1 MRTSRP
7 RARGQGVVVV
17 ARPYTSNSSPSL
29 PANPL
34 LYLLNPSR
42 RRAPQLQ
49 PVPRYI
55 LRAAALDP
63 DSFFTT
69 SSLLSACCPSPKAK
83 TARHNPRSAGP
94 RNKGRS
100 LPKSAACPEACVCA
114 SFAQKK
120 GRPLDLIIA
129 RNCISLSGAVAN
141 PQALRSVPKQYAC
154 SATERCRLSKASNND
169 EWHVD

>member
-1 MRTSRP
+1 MRTFTSACPRP
-7 RARGQGVVVV
+7 CVD
-17 ARPYTSNSSPSL
+17 ARPYTSNSSPSI

-34 LYLLNPSR
+34 LYPLNPSR

-83 TARHNPRSAGP
+83 TARHNPRSSAGP

-100 LPKSAACPEACVCA
+100 PPKIAGVRGVRLRLFRP
-114 SFAQKK
+114 KK
-120 GRPLDLIIA
+120 RSTSRPHIA
-129 RNCISLSGAVAN
+129 RNCNLAQRRGSKSTSAAKVL
-141 PQALRSVPKQYAC
+141 KQYAC